1 MQQIIYS
8 KLNSFFM
15 IENPF
20 QIVFDMMIHK
30 KVRKGVMAPIDL
42 DQRKRLIPSGR
53 WKITDKIIPVLI
65 RMDTDWI
72 GSYRPTSCIGA
83 SHQNHFE
90 QIHSRVQKIEDSRM
104 SRTQGMTYNINRP
117 VIFNEML

>member
-42 DQRKRLIPSGR
+42 DQRKRLIPGKGG
-53 WKITDKIIPVLI
+53 KITDKIIHVLVG
-65 RMDTDWI
+65 MNTDWI
-72 GSYRPTSCIGA
+72 GSYLPTSCIRA
-83 SHQNHFE
+83 SHQNHF
-90 QIHSRVQKIEDSRM
+90 
-104 SRTQGMTYNINRP
+104 
-117 VIFNEML
+117 